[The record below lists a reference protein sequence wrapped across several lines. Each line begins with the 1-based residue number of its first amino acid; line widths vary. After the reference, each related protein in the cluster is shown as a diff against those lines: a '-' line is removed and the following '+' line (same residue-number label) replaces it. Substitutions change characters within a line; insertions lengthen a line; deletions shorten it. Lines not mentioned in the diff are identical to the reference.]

1 MKILQNRLYRSKWI
15 FILCT
20 IIILIVPNQ
29 IAIASNLSEDNNIN
43 VNTRWTNN
51 PVVEEFYV
59 AIKERPASVDVL
71 NFNLTST
78 KCPGLLFYDL
88 TTDRRPESLNF
99 SINNECQIPA
109 TSFEYTTSMYT
120 GNDNISRI
128 SWFGQPYCVVDNNNK
143 SMNITGF
150 LFDEGEDDTRLLRDK
165 ETFALPEGFAI
176 FVSDIFIDDGDNV
189 EIILTQYGEE
199 KDKQIV
205 NESEWYEYRSNI
217 NRAGQTDN
225 LILRFSV
232 ETLFYGMVYD
242 LVKINSLKLISCD
255 VLRINNEDIL
265 HFSLKDSRI
274 SWHEQPY
281 YVIDDNT
288 THLTIARLLVDED
301 TYDTYRL
308 KKGDT
313 LMLPDGYAITIL
325 DIDPYIPLDKYRE
338 NDFGY
343 GQFLFSLTRY
353 GKEIDKK
360 VVREIDSYEYTVDL
374 NGNGQNDNQVIRFNV
389 GKIFSGGRFDCVNI
403 NSIGLISSD
412 VFRIENGDEINI
424 ILEGYKTNIEN
435 NGTTVTVVRDDLTKN
450 INLAK
455 DGSTTFMDN
464 WFTVKVNSASDTVA
478 VSSAVIIS
486 DTYEHPI
493 FILQTADTYISSA
506 EIKPTTYELV
516 GAVEYLNSGHADVN
530 LTSKDNPAILYYDLE
545 NAHGH
550 ETLNLSIDNNYDPPY
565 IDDPY
570 RIPADSFVY
579 TTGIYPTRDH
589 NYLKIAWLG
598 ETYMVIEHNNSTV
611 VINKFL
617 IDERSDDCYQ
627 LSVDNPLNLP
637 YGFNLTASINNSNI
651 VWFSLIKD
659 GLEVYNTTTGEG
671 DIFQYK
677 EDLNSNGINDNLIL
691 SFTVESANKSKG
703 SVMINSLWMI
713 SPESLMINDGDVDML
728 ANYTININNAGSVI
742 EVRLNEDYIHNDI
755 ILKEDK
761 LTGILNDTFFI
772 RVNGAVEVIK
782 LLKTTDTQQYEHELI
797 KRRVKSIEKKM
808 PDIMKNDTTPD
819 VITNETTPD
828 VPVPGFG
835 LFMCIMILLIVR
847 KKFLIY

>member
-1 MKILQNRLYRSKWI
+1 MKVLQNRLYRSKWKFVLCI
-15 FILCT
+15 ITIL
-20 IIILIVPNQ
+20 LVPGQ
-29 IAIASNLSEDNNIN
+29 IAIASNLSEDKNIN
-43 VNTRWTNN
+43 VNTNWTNN

-59 AIKERPASVDVL
+59 AVEEMPASSDVI
-71 NFNLTST
+71 NFNLTSM
-78 KCPGLLFYDL
+78 KCPNLLSYDL
-88 TTDRRPESLNF
+88 TTDSRLESLNF

-128 SWFGQPYCVVDNNNK
+128 SWLGQPYYVIDHNNK

-150 LFDEGEDDTRLLRDK
+150 LVDEGEDDTRLLREK
-165 ETFALPEGFAI
+165 ETLALPEGFAI
-176 FVSDIFIDDGDNV
+176 TVSDIFIDDGDNV

-205 NESEWYEYRSNI
+205 NESEWYEYRSNM
-217 NRAGQTDN
+217 NRSDQTDN

-232 ETLFYGMVYD
+232 ETLFCGWTYNF
-242 LVKINSLKLISCD
+242 VKINSLRLISSD

-265 HFSLKDSRI
+265 RFSLEDSRI
-274 SWHEQPY
+274 SWYEQPY
-281 YVIDDNT
+281 CVIDDNT
-288 THLTIARLLVDED
+288 THLTIARLLVDKD
-301 TYDTYRL
+301 TYHTYRL
-308 KKGDT
+308 KKGDI

-374 NGNGQNDNQVIRFNV
+374 NGNGQNDNQVLRFNI
-389 GKIFSGGRFDCVNI
+389 GEIFSGRRFEWVEI

-412 VFRIENGDEINI
+412 VFRIENSDEINI

-464 WFTVKVNSASDTVA
+464 WFTVKVNSASD
-478 VSSAVIIS
+478 AVIIS

-516 GAVEYLNSGHADVN
+516 GALEYIFSGYADVK
-530 LTSKDNPAILYYDLE
+530 LTSKDNPAVLYYDLE
-545 NAHGH
+545 NAQGH
-550 ETLNLSIDNNYDPPY
+550 ETLNLSINNNYDPPY

-579 TTGIYPTRDH
+579 STRIYPTRDH

-598 ETYMVIEHNNSTV
+598 EPYMVIDHNSSTV

-627 LSVDNPLNLP
+627 LSIDNPLDLP
-637 YGFNLTASINNSNI
+637 YGFNLTASINDSNI
-651 VWFSLIKD
+651 ACFSLIKD
-659 GLEVYNTTTGEG
+659 GLEVYNTTARAG

-691 SFTVESANKSKG
+691 SFTVESANKPIG

-728 ANYTININNAGSVI
+728 ATYKINIKNAGSTI
-742 EVRLNEDYIHNDI
+742 EVRIKENYYEYIHNDI

-761 LTGILNDTFFI
+761 LTGILNNTFFI
-772 RVNGAVEVIK
+772 RVNGAVEVVK
-782 LLKTTDTQQYEHELI
+782 LLNTTDTQQYEHELI
-797 KRRVKSIEKKM
+797 KRRVNSDKIKM
-808 PDIMKNDTTPD
+808 PDIMKNDTNRTDEITPD
-819 VITNETTPD
+819 KTTPD

-835 LFMCIMILLIVR
+835 LFMCIMILLFVR
-847 KKFLIY
+847 KKIRNN